1 MPICQIAYG
10 DVFYQDAGNGT
21 PIIFLHPPGMG
32 RKVFRFQM
40 PLSDKYRVIIPD
52 LSGHGDSTA
61 ISSSVSI
68 KKYADEVLLLID
80 FLGIEKVVLCGYS
93 SGGSIAQEFALTY
106 PDRTAAVILS
116 GGFAEVESPS
126 LKYEHLMG
134 MYLVKHSPKTLAKV
148 IATAHTHEKEFR
160 QELIVHMLKADR
172 STWFHFYNESL
183 TYSCLGRL
191 KDLSVPL
198 LLIYGSRDFI
208 NQHFRTYERE
218 LHEFKTAFI
227 QKVSHQVPVKKWHEF
242 NNEVSN
248 FLDNLNLQEQKAQA
262 PWSAPTSAG
271 GPTSEVVL

>member
-1 MPICQIAYG
+1 MPICQITNG
-10 DVFYQDAGNGT
+10 DVFYEDAGNGP

-61 ISSSVSI
+61 LSDSVSI
-68 KKYADEVLLLID
+68 RNYADEVLELINS
-80 FLGIEKVVLCGYS
+80 LGIEKVVLCGYS

-106 PDRTAAVILS
+106 PDRTAAIILS

-134 MYLVKHSPKTLAKV
+134 MYFVKHSPKTLAKI
-148 IATAHTHEKEFR
+148 IATAHTHEKVFR
-160 QELIVHMLKADR
+160 RELIVHMLKADS

-183 TYSCLGRL
+183 NYSCVRRL

-198 LLIYGSRDFI
+198 LLIYGSRDLI
-208 NQHFRTYERE
+208 NQHLRAYERE
-218 LHEFKTAFI
+218 LNQFQTAI
-227 QKVSHQVPVKKWHEF
+227 IEKVSHQIPVKKWLEF
-242 NNEVSN
+242 NHEISK
-248 FLDNLNLQEQKAQA
+248 FLDNLDRLR
-262 PWSAPTSAG
+262 
-271 GPTSEVVL
+271 